1 MAKKTSKQNSG
12 GITGWKWFWVVKHI
26 AVAAVLAVLL
36 VLGAKILLDIG
47 TKHGKYLEVPELV
60 GLKFEEAQQVAEQ
73 LGMRVE
79 ISDSVYS
86 KTGRGLVREQNP
98 AAGKHV
104 KDGRRVL
111 LTMNALGVQRVPMP
125 NLVGYSARQAV
136 AELNSR
142 GLVLGKFIYV
152 GDMATNNVLKQ
163 KYRGRDV
170 EPGDMVEA
178 EARIDLVVGLNP
190 SNSETLIPNVIG
202 RRAVEASR
210 ELNDYYI
217 NVRGVRYD
225 RSVKTLEDSLKAVVY
240 KQSPDASELPVK
252 MGTDVT
258 LYLRV
263 EEVEAQ

>member
-1 MAKKTSKQNSG
+1 
-12 GITGWKWFWVVKHI
+12 
-26 AVAAVLAVLL
+26 
-36 VLGAKILLDIG
+36 
-47 TKHGKYLEVPELV
+47 
-60 GLKFEEAQQVAEQ
+60 
-73 LGMRVE
+73 
-79 ISDSVYS
+79 
-86 KTGRGLVREQNP
+86 
-98 AAGKHV
+98 
-104 KDGRRVL
+104 
-111 LTMNALGVQRVPMP
+111 MP

-190 SNSETLIPNVIG
+190 SNSETLIPSVIG
-202 RRAVEASR
+202 RRAVDASR

-217 NVRGVRYD
+217 NVRGLRYD

-240 KQSPDASELPVK
+240 RQAPEASELPVK
-252 MGTDVT
+252 MGTEVT

-263 EEVEAQ
+263 EEVQE